1 MIEQR
6 TQDVESLRARVA
18 ALQQAGEECVRAQD
32 ALRKSEERFRK
43 IFDHSNDAIFVI
55 DPERDRFLDV
65 NSKAGD
71 LLGYS
76 RDELL
81 SLPKGA
87 LHGGETPECLAFVRS
102 VFENGSGW
110 TDKLSFLTASPT
122 QVILGPMRK
131 RAWSQRAV

>member
-1 MIEQR
+1 MLPR
-6 TQDVESLRARVA
+6 
-18 ALQQAGEECVRAQD
+18 
-32 ALRKSEERFRK
+32 ALRSAVYFFQAEDGIRDVAVTGVQTCALPICEERFRK

-76 RDELL
+76 RDEIL
-81 SLPKGA
+81 SLPKTA
-87 LHGGETPECLAFVRS
+87 LHGGETPESLAFVRS

-110 TDKLSFLTASPT
+110 TGKLSFITKAGAGLATETP
-122 QVILGPMRK
+122 
-131 RAWSQRAV
+131 